1 MSGDVEGVYWYC
13 YYHSYL
19 NPFEEKD
26 YLVEEKF
33 FENNP
38 NKGKLYNKII
48 GEAIEILR
56 LYLLLN
62 SPAVTMF
69 PHFV

>member
-1 MSGDVEGVYWYC
+1 MSCDTWGVDYC
-13 YYHSYL
+13 VLILHHSYL

-33 FENNP
+33 FKSNP

-48 GEAIEILR
+48 GEAIQLHQPNPNLE
-56 LYLLLN
+56 
-62 SPAVTMF
+62 
-69 PHFV
+69 

>member
-1 MSGDVEGVYWYC
+1 MISCDTRGWGLLYYS
-13 YYHSYL
+13 YHSYL

-33 FENNP
+33 FQSNP

-48 GEAIEILR
+48 GEAI
-56 LYLLLN
+56 
-62 SPAVTMF
+62 
-69 PHFV
+69 

>member
-1 MSGDVEGVYWYC
+1 MLGEHYC
-13 YYHSYL
+13 VFICCCYHSYL

-33 FENNP
+33 FKSHP

-48 GEAIEILR
+48 GEAL
-56 LYLLLN
+56 
-62 SPAVTMF
+62 
-69 PHFV
+69 